1 MKYPEFF
8 AKAADGNAPYPYQ
21 VQFAEEVETPE
32 LLRAPTGAGKTE
44 AVILGW
50 LYRRFEH
57 PDSVVRES
65 TPTRLIYCLPMR
77 TLVEQTASRAR
88 TWLGNLGWSDRVGL
102 TVLMGGEPREE
113 WHLEPEKPRILIG
126 TQDMLLSRALNRGYG
141 LSPFMWPVEY
151 GLLNNDCLWAM
162 DEPQL
167 MGDAL
172 ATTAQLAGL
181 RKKLRAYGTTRSV
194 WMSATVSPDWLGAP
208 DHPAPT
214 PDRVLELSDA
224 DLSDERLSARRNAK
238 KTVSEAKGIQSGARY
253 KRAVARLASDKHRKG
268 TLTLVILNTV
278 ERAQDVFGEIG
289 KLIKAEKREAARAAK
304 KAKAAQSNMFQS
316 EDGIYP
322 RVRLLH
328 SRFRPKDRSAI
339 LRGSA
344 LSGAPLPSAGEIVV
358 ATQAVE
364 AGVDASA
371 RVLISEVAPWAS
383 MIQRLGRCNRA
394 GKFDPEGGGAF
405 VWLNRATKAEA
416 APYDLD
422 DVEKSAEIMRGFEGK
437 SASPAELES
446 TKDALGEVECA
457 NVLRRRDA
465 IDVFDNSADL
475 SGGYTDISRYVRS
488 DDEKSAFVFWR
499 NVGEPSESF
508 SEQSPPPRRDELV
521 SVPIGDFKKYA
532 TAKASKTAKAAR
544 TLWTWDFLVGRW
556 KKIGFGEVRPGMSVM
571 LDADAGGYSEDK
583 GWNVSD
589 WNAVNPVEIGRDER
603 ETVGDGYES
612 DPYSVGSP
620 KAVTLADH
628 SRRVESE
635 AAAIL
640 DALGISGSCPKMA
653 EAVKTAALF
662 HDVGK
667 VHPAFQTMLRGG
679 EEPSGED
686 EPLAKS
692 GAGAGSWD
700 ENERKQ
706 FRHEI
711 GSAMAVLQNAD
722 NLANG
727 HWRDLA
733 AYLAMSHHGKVRIR
747 LQPLSRRKNE
757 IPPKDFLLGFCM
769 KSPETLSAVSL
780 GEGLECPK
788 TLVDISSAA
797 RLGSADGG
805 YERSW
810 QDRAL
815 EVLERRGPFLLA
827 FLEAI
832 TRAADQRASAKE
844 RRSE

>member
-8 AKAADGNAPYPYQ
+8 AKATDGNAPYPYQ
-21 VQFAEEVETPE
+21 AQFAEESDTPE
-32 LLRAPTGAGKTE
+32 LLRVPTGAGKTE

-50 LYRRFEH
+50 LYRKFEH
-57 PDSVVRES
+57 SNPVVSES
-65 TPTRLIYCLPMR
+65 EPTRLIYCLPMR

-88 TWLGNLGWSDRVGL
+88 AWLGNLGWSDRVGL

-214 PDRVLELSDA
+214 PDRVLELGDA
-224 DLSDERLSARRNAK
+224 DLSDERLSARQNAV
-238 KTVSEAKGIQSGARY
+238 KTVSEAKGVQSGARY
-253 KRAVARLASDKHRKG
+253 KRAVAELARGGHREG

-278 ERAQDVFGEIG
+278 ERAQDVFGEID

-304 KAKAAQSNMFQS
+304 KAKAAQSSMFQS
-316 EDGIYP
+316 EDDLYP

-328 SRFRPKDRSAI
+328 SRFRPKDRSEI

-344 LSGAPLPSAGEIVV
+344 LSGARLPAAGEIVV
-358 ATQAVE
+358 ATQVVE

-371 RVLISEVAPWAS
+371 RLLISEIAPWSS

-394 GKFDPEGGGAF
+394 GEFDPEGGGEF
-405 VWLNRATKAEA
+405 VWLNRATKAET

-422 DVEKSAEIMRGFEGK
+422 DVEKSAEIMRGFKGK
-437 SASPAELES
+437 SASPAALES
-446 TKDALGEVECA
+446 TKDALGEVEYA

-499 NVGEPSESF
+499 NVGESSECL
-508 SEQSPPPRRDELV
+508 SEQSPPRRDELV
-521 SVPIGDFKKYA
+521 SVPIGDFKRYA
-532 TAKASKTAKAAR
+532 TAKPRKTAKAAR
-544 TLWTWDFLVGRW
+544 TLWTWDFLIGRW

-571 LDADAGGYSEDK
+571 LDADAGGYSQDR

-589 WNAVNPVEIGRDER
+589 WSAVNPVEIGRDER

-628 SRRVESE
+628 SRHVENE

-640 DALGISGSCPKMA
+640 DALGISGSRPKMA

-679 EEPSGED
+679 EETSCDD

-692 GAGAGSWD
+692 DAGAGSWD
-700 ENERKQ
+700 GNERKQ

-747 LQPLSRRKNE
+747 LQPLSRGARE
-757 IPPKDFLLGFCM
+757 IPRKDFLLGFCM
-769 KSPETLSAVSL
+769 KSAETLDAVSL
-780 GEGLECPK
+780 GEGLECPE
-788 TLVDISSAA
+788 TLVDVSSAS
-797 RLGSADGG
+797 RIGG
-805 YERSW
+805 AVGEEGRSW
-810 QDRAL
+810 QDMAL

-832 TRAADQRASAKE
+832 TRAADHRASAKE

>member
-1 MKYPEFF
+1 MKYAEFF

-21 VQFAEEVETPE
+21 AQFAEGADTPE
-32 LLRAPTGAGKTE
+32 LLKAPTGAGKTE
-44 AVILGW
+44 AMILGW
-50 LYRRFEH
+50 LYRKFEH
-57 PDSVVRES
+57 PDPVVRES
-65 TPTRLIYCLPMR
+65 EPTRLVYCLPMR
-77 TLVEQTASRAR
+77 TLVEQTASRACR
-88 TWLGNLGWSDRVGL
+88 WLGKLGWSDRVDL

-113 WHLEPEKPRILIG
+113 WHLEPEKPSILIG

-181 RKKLRAYGTTRSV
+181 RKKLRAYGTNRSV

-214 PDRVLELSDA
+214 PDGVLELGDA
-224 DLSDERLSARRNAK
+224 DFSDKKLSARRNAI
-238 KTVSEAKGIQSGARY
+238 KTVSEATDVQGGSGYEKRVAGLAR
-253 KRAVARLASDKHRKG
+253 RKHRKG
-268 TLTLVILNTV
+268 TLALVILNTV
-278 ERAQDVFGEIG
+278 ERAQKVFGEIG

-304 KAKAAQSNMFQS
+304 KAKAAQSSLFHN
-316 EDGIYP
+316 EADLYP

-328 SRFRPKDRSAI
+328 SRFRPKDRDEI
-339 LRGSA
+339 LRDSA
-344 LSGAPLPSAGEIVV
+344 LSGAPLPSAGEIIV

-364 AGVDASA
+364 AGVDVSA
-371 RVLISEVAPWAS
+371 RVLISEIAPWSS

-394 GKFDPEGGGAF
+394 GEFDSEGGGEF
-405 VWLNRATKAEA
+405 IWLNRATKNET
-416 APYDLD
+416 APYGLD

-437 SASPAELES
+437 SASPAALES
-446 TKDALGEVECA
+446 TKDALGEVEYA

-488 DDEKSAFVFWR
+488 GDEKSAFVFWR
-499 NVGEPSESF
+499 NVGESSESL
-508 SEQSPPPRRDELV
+508 SEQSPPRRDEMV

-532 TAKASKTAKAAR
+532 TAKTRKAAKAAR
-544 TLWTWDFLVGRW
+544 TLWAWNCVVGRW
-556 KKIGFGEVRPGMSVM
+556 KKIDFGEVRPGMSVM
-571 LDADAGGYSEDK
+571 LDAGAGGYSKDM

-589 WNAVNPVEIGRDER
+589 WSAVNPVEIERGER
-603 ETVGDGYES
+603 EAVRDGYES

-620 KAVTLADH
+620 QVVTLADH
-628 SRRVESE
+628 SRHVQNE

-640 DALGISGSCPKMA
+640 DALGISGSHPKTA

-679 EEPSGED
+679 EEPSDMD

-692 GAGAGSWD
+692 DAGAGSWD
-700 ENERKQ
+700 RNERKQ

-722 NLANG
+722 NLADG

-747 LQPLSRRKNE
+747 LQPLARGARE
-757 IPPKDFLLGFCM
+757 IPSKDFLLGFSM
-769 KSPETLSAVSL
+769 KSAETLDAVSL
-780 GEGLECPK
+780 GEGVECPE
-788 TLVDISSAA
+788 TRVDVSSAA
-797 RLGSADGG
+797 RIGG
-805 YERSW
+805 AVGEEGRSW

-815 EVLERRGPFLLA
+815 EVLERRGPFRLA

-832 TRAADQRASAKE
+832 TRAADHRASAKE

>member
-1 MKYPEFF
+1 MKYEEFF
-8 AKAADGNAPYPYQ
+8 ANATDGNAPYPYQ
-21 VQFAEEVETPE
+21 AQFAEETDTPE

-44 AVILGW
+44 AAILGW
-50 LYRRFEH
+50 LYRKFEH
-57 PDSVVRES
+57 PNPGVRES
-65 TPTRLIYCLPMR
+65 EPTRLIYCLPMR

-88 TWLGNLGWSDRVGL
+88 TWLNNLGWSDRVGL
-102 TVLMGGEPREE
+102 TILMGGEPREE
-113 WHLEPEKPRILIG
+113 WHLKPEKPRILIG

-181 RKKLRAYGTTRSV
+181 RKKLRAYGTTQSV

-224 DLSDERLSARRNAK
+224 DLSDERLSARRNAI
-238 KTVSEAKGIQSGARY
+238 KTVLEAKGVQSGARY
-253 KRAVARLASDKHRKG
+253 KRAVAELARDNHREG

-304 KAKAAQSNMFQS
+304 KAKAAQFNMFQS
-316 EDGIYP
+316 EDDLYP

-328 SRFRPKDRSAI
+328 SRFRPKDREEI
-339 LRGSA
+339 LSGSA

-364 AGVDASA
+364 AGVDVSA
-371 RVLISEVAPWAS
+371 RLLISEVAPWFS
-383 MIQRLGRCNRA
+383 MIQRLGRCSRA
-394 GKFDPEGGGAF
+394 GEFDPEGGGEF
-405 VWLNRATKAEA
+405 VWLNRATKAET

-422 DVEKSAEIMRGFEGK
+422 DVKKSAEIMRGFEGK
-437 SASPAELES
+437 SASPAALES
-446 TKDALGEVECA
+446 TKDAFGEVECA

-499 NVGEPSESF
+499 NVGESSECLLG
-508 SEQSPPPRRDELV
+508 QSPPRRDELV
-521 SVPIGDFKKYA
+521 GVPIGDFKKYA

-556 KKIGFGEVRPGMSVM
+556 KEIGFGEVRPGMSVM
-571 LDADAGGYSEDK
+571 LDADAGGYSEDR
-583 GWNVSD
+583 GWSVSD
-589 WNAVNPVEIGRDER
+589 WNAVNPVEIERGER
-603 ETVGDGYES
+603 EAVGDGHES

-620 KAVTLADH
+620 KIVTLADH

-640 DALGISGSCPKMA
+640 DALGISGSHPKTA

-692 GAGAGSWD
+692 VAGAGSRD
-700 ENERKQ
+700 ENGRKQ

-722 NLANG
+722 NLDEG
-727 HWRDLA
+727 DRRDLA

-747 LQPLSRRKNE
+747 LQPLARGAKE
-757 IPPKDFLLGFCM
+757 IPSKDFLLGFDM
-769 KSPETLSAVSL
+769 NSAETLDAVSL
-780 GEGLECPK
+780 GEGLECPE
-788 TLVDISSAA
+788 TLVDVSAA
-797 RLGSADGG
+797 SRIGG
-805 YERSW
+805 AVGEEGRSW
-810 QDRAL
+810 QDMAL

-832 TRAADQRASAKE
+832 TRAADHRASAKE
-844 RRSE
+844 RISE